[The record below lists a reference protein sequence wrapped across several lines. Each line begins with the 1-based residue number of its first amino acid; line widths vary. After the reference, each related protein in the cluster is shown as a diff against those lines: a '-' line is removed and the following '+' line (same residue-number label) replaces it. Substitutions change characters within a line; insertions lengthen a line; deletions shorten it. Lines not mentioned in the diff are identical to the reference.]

1 MEGNIDVLRKC
12 PEGKIGMM
20 TRFCNKTSETTAQW
34 ENVIDSYCLDLTPAL
49 GMAYVDFVYNV
60 SESRARFIGYRPIG
74 FAEGIHFVY
83 GVPTNAVS
91 VHRIAEEADMVFIF
105 IIYYIQHSSVQIRV
119 TLPSDKAVAFYN
131 TIMSSDKAEELGAYF
146 SANINVGKRYQYLT
160 FKGEQHCDITYIGDR
175 VLTNNPMP
183 KPNAFIEYIKA
194 NLLWISICVLEL
206 IIIIIIAVMRKQVKK
221 DCVEKS
227 PFV

>member
-91 VHRIAEEADMVFIF
+91 VHRIAEEANMVF
-105 IIYYIQHSSVQIRV
+105 V
-119 TLPSDKAVAFYN
+119 FYH
-131 TIMSSDKAEELGAYF
+131 IL
-146 SANINVGKRYQYLT
+146 
-160 FKGEQHCDITYIGDR
+160 
-175 VLTNNPMP
+175 
-183 KPNAFIEYIKA
+183 
-194 NLLWISICVLEL
+194 
-206 IIIIIIAVMRKQVKK
+206 
-221 DCVEKS
+221 
-227 PFV
+227 

>member
-1 MEGNIDVLRKC
+1 MSWYCILYYFYGLVFALTNSVKCPAEGVWPDMEGNIDVLRKC

-34 ENVIDSYCLDLTPAL
+34 EKVIDSYCLDLTPAL

-91 VHRIAEEADMVFIF
+91 VHRIAEEANMVF
-105 IIYYIQHSSVQIRV
+105 V
-119 TLPSDKAVAFYN
+119 FYH
-131 TIMSSDKAEELGAYF
+131 IL
-146 SANINVGKRYQYLT
+146 
-160 FKGEQHCDITYIGDR
+160 
-175 VLTNNPMP
+175 
-183 KPNAFIEYIKA
+183 
-194 NLLWISICVLEL
+194 
-206 IIIIIIAVMRKQVKK
+206 
-221 DCVEKS
+221 
-227 PFV
+227 

>member
-1 MEGNIDVLRKC
+1 
-12 PEGKIGMM
+12 
-20 TRFCNKTSETTAQW
+20 
-34 ENVIDSYCLDLTPAL
+34 
-49 GMAYVDFVYNV
+49 
-60 SESRARFIGYRPIG
+60 
-74 FAEGIHFVY
+74 
-83 GVPTNAVS
+83 
-91 VHRIAEEADMVFIF
+91 
-105 IIYYIQHSSVQIRV
+105 
-119 TLPSDKAVAFYN
+119 
-131 TIMSSDKAEELGAYF
+131 MSSDKAEELGAYF